1 MGILSL
7 KLEKYRRYSL
17 AKIKIHNSGENMI
30 LRKPNQFATSNI
42 TGLNRF
48 QHEVLDILSYNSQL
62 NYSMNNCKKTPMG
75 RLLFNINISDIMDKV
90 SDRKDM
96 KSMNDVW
103 NLINQIKDIRHRSK
117 DGFYGSVV
125 DITIFPYIKINT
137 ENGEIEYTL
146 EDNIEYALLNGG
158 IIGDGNN
165 KIKPKGYYTPIEIN
179 QNLSFKNKELPN
191 NKKIPLRA
199 IGLFQFITRYTYLLE
214 KHNKY
219 ILELEEEEF
228 RFCTGISS
236 INCIGDRHIEDYKYK
251 TTSELKR
258 FARFLEKD
266 MKYFY
271 DLEMVIKIKK
281 GIQNSIKNIS
291 IIINRSCDGY
301 DRLNEYILEL
311 ESIIKN
317 NGENIK

>member
-1 MGILSL
+1 M
-7 KLEKYRRYSL
+7 
-17 AKIKIHNSGENMI
+17 AKVKIHSSGENMI
-30 LRKPNQFATSNI
+30 LRKPNQFTTSNI

-62 NYSMNNCKKTPMG
+62 SHSMNKCKKTPMG
-75 RLLFNINISDIMDKV
+75 RLLFNINISDIMNKV

-96 KSMNDVW
+96 KSMGDVW
-103 NLINQIKDIRHRSK
+103 EFINQIKDIRHRSK
-117 DGFYGSVV
+117 DDFYGSVV
-125 DITIFPYIKINT
+125 DITVFPYIKINT
-137 ENGEIEYTL
+137 ENGDIEYTL

-165 KIKPKGYYTPIEIN
+165 KNKPKGYYTPIEIN
-179 QNLSFKNKELPN
+179 QNLAFKNKELPN

-228 RFCTGISS
+228 RFCTGISN
-236 INCIGDRHIEDYKYK
+236 IDCIGDKSIEDYKYK

-258 FARFLEKD
+258 FARFLERD

-271 DLEMVIKIKK
+271 DLEMVINVNK
-281 GIQNSIKNIS
+281 GIRNSVKNIS
-291 IIINRSCDGY
+291 IVINRSCNGY

-317 NGENIK
+317 NGKTNGENGN

>member
-1 MGILSL
+1 
-7 KLEKYRRYSL
+7 
-17 AKIKIHNSGENMI
+17 
-30 LRKPNQFATSNI
+30 
-42 TGLNRF
+42 
-48 QHEVLDILSYNSQL
+48 
-62 NYSMNNCKKTPMG
+62 
-75 RLLFNINISDIMDKV
+75 
-90 SDRKDM
+90 M
-96 KSMNDVW
+96 KSMGDVW
-103 NLINQIKDIRHRSK
+103 EFINQIKDIRHRSK
-117 DGFYGSVV
+117 DDFYGSVV
-125 DITIFPYIKINT
+125 DITVFPYIKINT
-137 ENGEIEYTL
+137 ENGDIEYTL

-165 KIKPKGYYTPIEIN
+165 KNKPKGYYTPIEIN
-179 QNLSFKNKELPN
+179 QNLTFKNKELPN

-228 RFCTGISS
+228 RFCTGISN
-236 INCIGDRHIEDYKYK
+236 IDCIGDKSIEDYKYK

-258 FARFLEKD
+258 FARFLERD

-271 DLEMVIKIKK
+271 DLEMVINVNK
-281 GIQNSIKNIS
+281 GIRNSVKNIS
-291 IIINRSCDGY
+291 IVINRSCNGY

-317 NGENIK
+317 NGKTNGENGN

>member
-1 MGILSL
+1 M
-7 KLEKYRRYSL
+7 
-17 AKIKIHNSGENMI
+17 AKVKIHSSGENMI
-30 LRKPNQFATSNI
+30 LRKPNQFTTSNI

-62 NYSMNNCKKTPMG
+62 SHSMNKCKKTPMG
-75 RLLFNINISDIMDKV
+75 RLLFNINISDIMNKV

-96 KSMNDVW
+96 KSMGDVW
-103 NLINQIKDIRHRSK
+103 EFINQIKDIRHRST
-117 DGFYGSVV
+117 DDFYGSVV
-125 DITIFPYIKINT
+125 DITVFPYIKINT
-137 ENGEIEYTL
+137 ENGDIEYTL

-165 KIKPKGYYTPIEIN
+165 KNKPKGYYTPIEIN
-179 QNLSFKNKELPN
+179 QNLTFKNKELPN

-228 RFCTGISS
+228 RFCTGISN
-236 INCIGDRHIEDYKYK
+236 IDCIGDKSIEDYKYK

-258 FARFLEKD
+258 FARFLERD

-271 DLEMVIKIKK
+271 DLEMVINVNK
-281 GIQNSIKNIS
+281 GVRNSVKNIS
-291 IIINRSCDGY
+291 IVINRSCNGY

-317 NGENIK
+317 NGKTNGENGN